1 MGSANAMLLKVNQVG
16 TISEAFDA
24 VQMAYRAGYG
34 VMPCASR
41 GEGDALAD
49 YVVGL
54 RAGHTRGGASGP
66 MANRF
71 LEIETELGDKA
82 VFLGKEALKVDW
94 SRRQA

>member
-1 MGSANAMLLKVNQVG
+1 
-16 TISEAFDA
+16 
-24 VQMAYRAGYG
+24 
-34 VMPCASR
+34 
-41 GEGDALAD
+41 
-49 YVVGL
+49 
-54 RAGHTRGGASGP
+54 